1 MVERKSAFTKRSD
14 LSVYLK
20 RGVKMSVSWGFSVG
34 NVRAR
39 EVSLLKK
46 RDLSEM
52 AGCSSEQQLI
62 TALSDKGFGGAD
74 AKSTE
79 QAVNFETDALWEYVR
94 TTAADFTVFNPFLLD
109 NDYHNLKAVIKG
121 VLSGK
126 EYKNMLL
133 FPTVTDIEVIETAVK
148 EKKFSL
154 LPPYMADDAADGY
167 SLLAATSD
175 VQLVDGILDKSRM
188 KATLSMCQ
196 KAPEVMSQYIK
207 TKVFFENVK
216 VALRGSKMGKNAD
229 FFKKTLYLEQG
240 LDSLISAACEGTEAV
255 LEWLKIRD
263 EGAAESFKLSPSEF
277 EKTADNRLMSVAKRA
292 KFITSGPDVIIGFVL
307 AKLAE
312 IRAVSMI
319 ATGIRTETDEDKI
332 RERLRELYD

>member
-1 MVERKSAFTKRSD
+1 
-14 LSVYLK
+14 
-20 RGVKMSVSWGFSVG
+20 MSVSWGFSVG

-39 EVSLLKK
+39 EVSLFKK
-46 RDLSEM
+46 RDLLEM
-52 AGCSSEQQLI
+52 AGCSTEQQLI
-62 TALSDKGFGGAD
+62 TALADKGFGGAD
-74 AKSTE
+74 SKTAEQMVKYETE
-79 QAVNFETDALWEYVR
+79 ALWEYAR
-94 TTAADFTVFNPFLLD
+94 TTSADFTVFNPFLLD
-109 NDYHNLKAVIKG
+109 NDYHNLKVIIKG

-133 FPTVTDIEVIETAVK
+133 FPTVTDVEVIETAAR

-154 LPPYMADDAADGY
+154 LPPYMCEDAENAY

-175 VQLVDGILDKSRM
+175 VQLCDGMLDKSRM
-188 KATLSMCQ
+188 KASVEIA
-196 KAPEVMSQYIK
+196 KRSPEVLSEYINL
-207 TKVFFENVK
+207 KVFFENVK

-229 FFKKTLYLEQG
+229 FMKKTLYLEQD
-240 LDSLISAACEGTEAV
+240 LDSLISATAEGTDAV
-255 LEWLKIRD
+255 LEWLRLRD

-277 EKTADNRLMSVAKRA
+277 EKYADNRLMSVVRLA
-292 KFITSGPDVIIGFVL
+292 KFKTLGPDVMTGFVF

-319 ATGIRTETDEDKI
+319 ATGIRTETDEEKI